1 MIVVFVVT
9 VAVTAA
15 ALGVLY
21 GLRGCRCRWLDQPN
35 NEQGEP

>member
-15 ALGVLY
+15 AVGILY
-21 GLRGCRCRWLDQPN
+21 GIRGCRSHWLDDD
-35 NEQGEP
+35 EWGEP